1 VPHLTVFEFWEI
13 VYGIIVLTIRA
24 TLLVSFSKKEKC
36 KNYNAV
42 GNLVGKVPI
51 YYYLGNKNCRLQIR

>member
-1 VPHLTVFEFWEI
+1 MILILRRRNYQNVQR
-13 VYGIIVLTIRA
+13 VLTIRA
-24 TLLVSFSKKEKC
+24 TLWVSFSKKKKC

-51 YYYLGNKNCRLQIR
+51 YYYLGNKNCRSQMS